1 MGVKERC
8 RIMARKYKKNRV
20 SRKGKTSYDIYLE
33 KRAKLEDEG
42 FALRAQLTKDEFY
55 DLRESAKKIGD
66 TNFMRNLT
74 NSERFTDKPTFYR
87 MKREL
92 REMETEDEDVKR
104 WKKNLL
110 DKDFEWFKG
119 WTNDDWTRFR
129 DDFTSNGGT
138 WEEFRGIYGD

>member
-1 MGVKERC
+1 
-8 RIMARKYKKNRV
+8 MARRYKKNRV

-33 KRAKLEDEG
+33 KRMKFEDEG

-55 DLRESAKKIGD
+55 ELRDLAKKMGD

-92 REMETEDEDVKR
+92 RDMETTDSDVIR
-104 WKKNLL
+104 WKNNLL
-110 DKDFEWFKG
+110 NQTFDAFKK
-119 WTNDDWTRFR
+119 WNNDDWTVFR
-129 DDFTSNGGT
+129 DAFVANGGT
-138 WEEFRGIYGD
+138 FEEFRGIYE